1 MNLDPATLTE
11 QGVKDGIA
19 AFRELDGVLKVRL
32 REAEGRLAGAE
43 QDVTQ
48 LRKLVTFVRGLSDA
62 YRTQLAVI
70 QSGPIRSPD
79 G

>member
-1 MNLDPATLTE
+1 MQIDPTTLTE

-19 AFRELDGVLKVRL
+19 SFREMECFLKSRL
-32 REAEGRLAGAE
+32 REAEGRLAAAD

-48 LRKLVTFVRGLSDA
+48 VRKLVTFVRALSDS
-62 YRTQLAVI
+62 YRVQLAVI
-70 QSGPIRSPD
+70 QSGSPARPD